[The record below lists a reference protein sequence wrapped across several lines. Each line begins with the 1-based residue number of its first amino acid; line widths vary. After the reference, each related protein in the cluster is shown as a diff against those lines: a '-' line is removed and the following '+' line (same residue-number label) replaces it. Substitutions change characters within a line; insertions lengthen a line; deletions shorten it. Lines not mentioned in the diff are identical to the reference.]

1 MLFFELF
8 PAFMALV
15 ALVAGIWLFL
25 MDRQADRDSGDR
37 DGPGS
42 RQAEAG

>member
-15 ALVAGIWLFL
+15 ALVAGMGLL
-25 MDRQADRDSGDR
+25 VADRQARKDEEQRDADK
-37 DGPGS
+37 
-42 RQAEAG
+42 

>member
-15 ALVAGIWLFL
+15 ALVAGLGLFVA
-25 MDRQADRDSGDR
+25 DRQARNAEEPGDA
-37 DGPGS
+37 DD
-42 RQAEAG
+42 